1 VSRRLLANVR
11 LLLDHKA
18 DVNGGKLDGAVKDR
32 PLHLAIHVGAR
43 AIVEALLE
51 KGADINL
58 LNGQGYSP
66 LHVAFGAGHPAIA
79 ELLLSRGASRTT
91 ALASN
96 ACQATGP
103 LAADD
108 GKCQICL

>member
-11 LLLDHKA
+11 LLLDHEA
-18 DVNGGKLDGAVKDR
+18 DVNGGKLEGALKDR
-32 PLHLAIHVGAR
+32 PLHLAISVGAR

-58 LNGQGYSP
+58 LNGQGFAP

-79 ELLLSRGASRTT
+79 EFLLSRGANRT
-91 ALASN
+91 AAP
-96 ACQATGP
+96 ARKAYQATGP
-103 LAADD
+103 PAADAD
-108 GKCQICL
+108 HGR